1 MAEESAFLIPMA
13 ARFQSHYPS
22 IRCPVRIFHG
32 TADQLIEPEQARYL
46 HRALRGS
53 VLHLVEDA
61 GHMVTYAD
69 GAAIAEAVN
78 TVVGANSI
86 RPIQN

>member
-1 MAEESAFLIPMA
+1 
-13 ARFQSHYPS
+13 
-22 IRCPVRIFHG
+22 
-32 TADQLIEPEQARYL
+32 
-46 HRALRGS
+46 
-53 VLHLVEDA
+53 
-61 GHMVTYAD
+61 MVTYAD

>member
-1 MAEESAFLIPMA
+1 
-13 ARFQSHYPS
+13 
-22 IRCPVRIFHG
+22 
-32 TADQLIEPEQARYL
+32 LIEPEQARYL
-46 HRALRGS
+46 HRVLRGS

-69 GAAIAEAVN
+69 GAAIAEAVD
-78 TVVGANSI
+78 TVVGASSI